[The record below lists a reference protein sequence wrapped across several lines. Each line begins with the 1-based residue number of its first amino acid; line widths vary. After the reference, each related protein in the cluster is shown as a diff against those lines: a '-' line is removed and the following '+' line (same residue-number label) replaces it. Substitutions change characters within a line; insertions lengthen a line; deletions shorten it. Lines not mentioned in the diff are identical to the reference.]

1 MSNLWVREALQ
12 RAGRQQKDLAKAW
25 GVSEASVSR
34 WMEGTQNQDLP
45 TSRLWI
51 LAQMIGQPCE
61 DVIRRLGLAGEAAR
75 LPPSTAVMV
84 NEVPMGTRKFDVQDN
99 GEAHVM
105 IHMKLA
111 LPVAVQLLELLGKA
125 GPGSITGD

>member
-75 LPPSTAVMV
+75 LPPALPVATS
-84 NEVPMGTRKFDVQDN
+84 EVPIGTRQFELQDD

-111 LPVAVQLLELLGKA
+111 LPIAVQLLQLLGKA
-125 GPGSITGD
+125 APRAQSGE